1 MKPIHHFYLS
11 FLWIQIHITVMV
23 MVCAWVRLCLCE
35 IEQMKMLLSDLPEK
49 MSRLIDT
56 DWINGT
62 VFFLFF
68 FSRKKNLSSILITWN
83 GFVDGNAVT
92 RACLTLITCMTHD
105 RLSFIRIHFVWLAA
119 VRSYDGRDESLF
131 YYNFILRQQRK
142 LFVIIIILIDDISVK
157 WVFMRLTA
165 TPRE

>member
-1 MKPIHHFYLS
+1 
-11 FLWIQIHITVMV
+11 
-23 MVCAWVRLCLCE
+23 
-35 IEQMKMLLSDLPEK
+35 
-49 MSRLIDT
+49 
-56 DWINGT
+56 
-62 VFFLFF
+62 
-68 FSRKKNLSSILITWN
+68 
-83 GFVDGNAVT
+83 
-92 RACLTLITCMTHD
+92 MTHD